1 MKHHKHYCRVVIA
14 TAPCGEQVKYPSV
27 SAAAEQTGGQKSRIS
42 AACRTGIPYKGISWR
57 YSDEG
62 GSS

>member
-1 MKHHKHYCRVVIA
+1 MKYHKHYCRAVIA
-14 TAPCGEQVKYPSV
+14 TAPCGEQVEYPSI
-27 SAAAEQTGGQKSRIS
+27 SAAAEQTGGQQSRIS

-57 YSDEG
+57 YADEE